1 MCARR
6 VVYTVIDRLWLNVV
20 LLVIAVLVV
29 EMVVWDWM
37 VRGAVDVAESVVM
50 RVSRDREWGRCRCR
64 CRSWVKDR
72 RRSRR

>member
-1 MCARR
+1 
-6 VVYTVIDRLWLNVV
+6 VYTVIDRLWLNVV

-37 VRGAVDVAESVVM
+37 VRGAVDAAEGIVM
-50 RVSRDREWGRCRCR
+50 RVSRDWEWGRCRCR
-64 CRSWVKDR
+64 CRSRVKDR